1 MSEVKDLV
9 SAIQK
14 PLAVFRSATHIG
26 SNVILTELKHDGKNF
41 VVAIETNRQAGKI
54 NVNSIRS
61 IHPRTT
67 SNVIEWINEDLMDY
81 ADKEGLTAWVLDKIK
96 SRHYLNS
103 SDPADVRKRL
113 LFAANYKKSV

>member
-1 MSEVKDLV
+1 M

-54 NVNSIRS
+54 NVNSIHS

-67 SNVIEWINEDLMDY
+67 SNVIEWINGGFD
-81 ADKEGLTAWVLDKIK
+81 GLCRQRRVDSLGIG
-96 SRHYLNS
+96 
-103 SDPADVRKRL
+103 
-113 LFAANYKKSV
+113 